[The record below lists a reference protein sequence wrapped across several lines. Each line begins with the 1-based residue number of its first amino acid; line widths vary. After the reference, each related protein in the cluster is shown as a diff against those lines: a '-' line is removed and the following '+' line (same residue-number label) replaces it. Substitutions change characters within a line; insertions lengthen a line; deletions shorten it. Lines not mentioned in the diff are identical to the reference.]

1 MGVSMAASIINIKEG
16 MPKVD
21 VATRKLR
28 LELNTLRRV
37 GVNQV
42 KIIHG
47 YGSTG
52 KGGLIKTATHE
63 ILRTMQNEGK
73 LKAFCPGEQF
83 GPFETLG
90 RSMVEKCPAFRNDP
104 DWAKAND
111 GVTLVLLR

>member
-1 MGVSMAASIINIKEG
+1 MAARIINIKEG

-28 LELNTLRRV
+28 LELNTMRRV

-52 KGGLIKTATHE
+52 KGGVIKSATHE
-63 ILRTMQNEGK
+63 VLRTMQSEGK
-73 LKAFCPGEQF
+73 ISLFCPGEQF

-90 RSMVEKCPAFRNDP
+90 KSIVEKCPSFRNDP

-111 GVTLVLLR
+111 GITVVLIR

>member
-1 MGVSMAASIINIKEG
+1 MAASIINIKEG

-21 VATRKLR
+21 VAVRKLR

-37 GVNQV
+37 GVRQV

-52 KGGLIKTATHE
+52 KGGVIKTAAHE
-63 ILRTMQNEGK
+63 VLRTMQTDGK
-73 LKAFCPGEQF
+73 VRTFCPGEQF

-90 RSMVEKCPAFRNDP
+90 RTIVEQCPAFRNDP
-104 DWAKAND
+104 DWAKSND
-111 GVTLVLLR
+111 GITVVLLR

>member
-1 MGVSMAASIINIKEG
+1 MRSSMAASIINIKEG

-37 GVNQV
+37 G
-42 KIIHG
+42 
-47 YGSTG
+47 

-63 ILRTMQNEGK
+63 ILRTMQSEGRI
-73 LKAFCPGEQF
+73 KAFCPGEQF

-90 RSMVEKCPAFRNDP
+90 RTMVEKCPAFRNDP

-111 GVTLVLLR
+111 GITIVLLR

>member
-1 MGVSMAASIINIKEG
+1 MRDTMAASIINIKEG

-52 KGGLIKTATHE
+52 KGGLINK
-63 ILRTMQNEGK
+63 Q
-73 LKAFCPGEQF
+73 
-83 GPFETLG
+83 
-90 RSMVEKCPAFRNDP
+90 
-104 DWAKAND
+104 
-111 GVTLVLLR
+111 

>member
-1 MGVSMAASIINIKEG
+1 MAASIINIKEG

-21 VATRKLR
+21 VAIRKLR

-42 KIIHG
+42 KVVHG

-52 KGGLIKTATHE
+52 KGGVIKTATLE
-63 ILRTMQNEGK
+63 LLRTMKDEGRIR
-73 LKAFCPGEQF
+73 AFCPGEQF

-90 RSMVEKCPAFRNDP
+90 RSIVEACPAFRNDP
-104 DWAKAND
+104 DWAKGNA
-111 GVTLVLLR
+111 GTTVVVLR

>member
-1 MGVSMAASIINIKEG
+1 MATSIINIKDG

-21 VATRKLR
+21 VAVRKLR
-28 LELNTLRRV
+28 LDLNTMRRV
-37 GVNQV
+37 GVNQI

-52 KGGLIKTATHE
+52 KGGVIKSATHE
-63 ILRTMQNEGK
+63 VLRTMQSEGK
-73 LKAFCPGEQF
+73 IRKFCPGEQF

-90 RSMVEKCPAFRNDP
+90 RSIVEDCPSFRNDP

>member
-1 MGVSMAASIINIKEG
+1 MGRIMAASIINIKDG

-21 VATRKLR
+21 VAIRKLR
-28 LELNTLRRV
+28 LELNTFRRV

-52 KGGLIKTATHE
+52 KGGVIKKSTHE
-63 ILRTMQNEGK
+63 VLRAMQSEGRIL
-73 LKAFCPGEQF
+73 AFCPGEQF

-90 RSMVEKCPAFRNDP
+90 REMVEKCPAFRNDP
-104 DWAKAND
+104 DWAKSND
-111 GVTLVLLR
+111 GITVVLLR

>member
-52 KGGLIKTATHE
+52 KGGLIKTAF
-63 ILRTMQNEGK
+63 GK
-73 LKAFCPGEQF
+73 FSYLMRKFSEF
-83 GPFETLG
+83 
-90 RSMVEKCPAFRNDP
+90 FRNKQEI
-104 DWAKAND
+104 WKIFLNII
-111 GVTLVLLR
+111 TLQRKLITNKK